1 MKFRWKLVCTIGLL
15 VSLGLGTN
23 VGGQPKSPSE
33 LKTRNVVLIV
43 VDGLRWQ
50 EVFKGPDN
58 SLMNQEHGGVE
69 NIDTLR
75 YNFRR
80 ATPSQSREAVFP
92 FMWKTVAHQGQI
104 FGNQEKASIA
114 RVTNNFAFS
123 YPGYNEMLSGFP
135 DADVDRNDFGPNP
148 NVTVFEWLNHTPE
161 LHGRVAVFGT
171 WDAFKDIFN
180 QKRSGLFISAGWNPI
195 ARADSH
201 ARQALVDDFYGTT
214 TRLWDDNVY
223 DAFLQP
229 LVLDYVQTHQPRV
242 LFIGYGETD
251 EWAHTGRYDLLLRA
265 AHQFDK
271 FVEQLWNTMQSM
283 PSYRDQTTFII
294 TTDHGRGSGLTGWK
308 DHGIEQK
315 GSENI
320 WIGVLG
326 PDTLPLG
333 EREHAPAVTQ
343 SQIAATLAALLG
355 KDYRGSVPQAAK
367 PLPDVVGRTD

>member
-1 MKFRWKLVCTIGLL
+1 
-15 VSLGLGTN
+15 
-23 VGGQPKSPSE
+23 
-33 LKTRNVVLIV
+33 
-43 VDGLRWQ
+43 
-50 EVFKGPDN
+50 
-58 SLMNQEHGGVE
+58 
-69 NIDTLR
+69 
-75 YNFRR
+75 
-80 ATPSQSREAVFP
+80 
-92 FMWKTVAHQGQI
+92 
-104 FGNQEKASIA
+104 
-114 RVTNNFAFS
+114 
-123 YPGYNEMLSGFP
+123 
-135 DADVDRNDFGPNP
+135 
-148 NVTVFEWLNHTPE
+148 
-161 LHGRVAVFGT
+161 
-171 WDAFKDIFN
+171 
-180 QKRSGLFISAGWNPI
+180 
-195 ARADSH
+195 
-201 ARQALVDDFYGTT
+201 
-214 TRLWDDNVY
+214 
-223 DAFLQP
+223 
-229 LVLDYVQTHQPRV
+229 V

-355 KDYRGSVPQAAK
+355 KDYRGSMPQAAK